1 MSRSLHFAIAS
12 AVALAFAAPAIAQ
25 TQVEER
31 VVTYGD
37 LNVNSAAG
45 ADALIR
51 RINNASE
58 QVCGVNDGRTNTRQA
73 IINRNCEYDATANGV
88 SDTGNRVVIARYHGT
103 GYATIDEG
111 DTYYDARIDPA
122 SPSYDARLDPNS
134 PYYIPPVK

>member
-12 AVALAFAAPAIAQ
+12 AIALTFAAPAIAQ

-73 IINRNCEYDATANGV
+73 MNNRNCEYDSTANGV

-103 GYATIDEG
+103 GYAVIDEG

-134 PYYIPPVK
+134 PYYLPPVK

>member
-37 LNVNSAAG
+37 LNVNSATG

-73 IINRNCEYDATANGV
+73 IINRNCESDATANGV

-103 GYATIDEG
+103 GYAVIDEG
-111 DTYYDARIDPA
+111 DTYYDAQIDPA